1 MTAAHSKPPAA
12 VRVKI
17 CGITNARDARVA
29 CDLGADLLGFNFY
42 EKSPR
47 VIAPAEAWGI
57 RRKLPTDVQAVGG
70 FVDWKPTVVVALAKA
85 LQLSAVQLHGDECPR
100 HASFCAKTAPVI
112 KAFRVGADF
121 SLAEL
126 GKFRSVSQFL
136 LDAAR
141 AGQYGG
147 TGHTTDWDLARR
159 AALQRPIIL
168 AGGLTPENV
177 AKAIRVVRPCAVD
190 VASGVESKLGRKDHG
205 KMREFFCEVERA
217 NRELKEVATV
227 K

>member
-1 MTAAHSKPPAA
+1 M

-17 CGITNARDARVA
+17 CGITNTEDAGLA
-29 CDLGADLLGFNFY
+29 CELGAQLLGFNFY

-47 VIAPAEAWGI
+47 AIAPADAWDI
-57 RRKLPTDVQAVGG
+57 RQALPTEVQAVGV

-85 LQLSAVQLHGDECPR
+85 LQLSAAQLHGDESPQ
-100 HASFCAKTAPVI
+100 HVGFCARKVSVI
-112 KAFRVGADF
+112 KAFCVGADF

-126 GKFRSVSQFL
+126 AKFRRVSHFL

-141 AGQYGG
+141 SRQYGG
-147 TGHTTDWDLARR
+147 TGRRTDWEFARR
-159 AALQRPIIL
+159 AAASRPIIL

-177 AKAIRVVRPCAVD
+177 AEAIRVVRPYAVD
-190 VASGVESKLGRKDHG
+190 VASGVESQPGKKDHG
-205 KMREFFCEVERA
+205 KMREFFREVERA
-217 NRELKEVATV
+217 NAELQEVAAA

>member
-1 MTAAHSKPPAA
+1 M

-17 CGITNARDARVA
+17 CGITEGRDARAAVE
-29 CDLGADLLGFNFY
+29 LGAAALGFNFY

-47 VIAPAEAWGI
+47 VTTPADAWEI
-57 RRKLPTDVQAVGG
+57 RRSLPKDVQAVGV

-85 LQLSAVQLHGDECPR
+85 LQLSAVQLHGHECPR
-100 HASFCAKTAPVI
+100 HAAFCARSLPVI
-112 KAFRVGADF
+112 RAFRVGENF

-141 AGQYGG
+141 PGQYGG
-147 TGHTTDWDLARR
+147 TGHTTDWALARKAGAR
-159 AALQRPIIL
+159 RLIIL
-168 AGGLTPENV
+168 AGGLKPENV
-177 AKAIRVVRPCAVD
+177 AEAILAVRPYAVD
-190 VASGVESKLGRKDHG
+190 VASGVESKPGKKDHG
-205 KMREFFCEVERA
+205 KMREFFVEVDRA
-217 NRELKEVATV
+217 NREISQTAAK